1 MDLSLPF
8 EGPFRRESTRGS
20 ADQPSCGTVESTS
33 VRPDAR
39 TPTLVF
45 GSDASAPADTFRR
58 VIRVVVADD
67 HAIIRDAVK
76 LLCSAHPDLCVVGEA
91 VDGQAAVDLAAELQ
105 PDVLVIGVDISRL
118 NGPEATAL
126 VRRRTPEV
134 KVLALT
140 RHKEDVYLRELLRAG
155 ASGYALTQSSSADL
169 LNGIR
174 TVARGRQ
181 YVDPA
186 LTASVTRYL
195 DWRHASET
203 SRLSP
208 RETEVLQLTAWGY
221 RNTEIAA
228 RLKIS
233 VKTVEAHKAHGLEKL
248 GLTSRIE
255 LTRFALLSG
264 WFQEL

>member
-8 EGPFRRESTRGS
+8 ESPFRRESTQGS
-20 ADQPSCGTVESTS
+20 ADQPSCATLEPSTVRSN
-33 VRPDAR
+33 AR
-39 TPTLVF
+39 TPTPGF
-45 GSDASAPADTFRR
+45 ASDVSAPTDPRP

-67 HAIIRDAVK
+67 HALIRDAVK
-76 LLCSAHPDLCVVGEA
+76 LLCSAHLDLCVIGEA

-105 PDVLVIGVDISRL
+105 PDVLVIGGDISRL

-126 VRRRTPEV
+126 VRRRAPAV

-186 LTASVTRYL
+186 LTSSVTRYL
-195 DWRHASET
+195 DWRHASQT
-203 SRLSP
+203 SQLSP